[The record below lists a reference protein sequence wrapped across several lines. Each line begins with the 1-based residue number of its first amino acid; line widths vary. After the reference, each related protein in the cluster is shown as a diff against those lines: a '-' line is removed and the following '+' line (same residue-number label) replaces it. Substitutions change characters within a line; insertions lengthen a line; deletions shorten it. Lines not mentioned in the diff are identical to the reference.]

1 MPIIEGKKL
10 KKAKRKKTKSKKT
23 KSKKKK
29 RSIMVTIETTRIMET
44 ITEIEL
50 MKIQLGYQIRMAT

>member
-1 MPIIEGKKL
+1 MLVLEGKKL
-10 KKAKRKKTKSKKT
+10 KKAKRKKTKRKKTKGKKT

-44 ITEIEL
+44 IIEIDL
-50 MKIQLGYQIRMAT
+50 MLIYLC